1 MTEWSVRWT
10 TTISFSRWTGKFAGT
25 RSSARSSSFSDDPMD
40 IEKKL
45 RVEDFRLLRHRFT
58 RSPAHSLDPLVKR
71 KEKMLTNPS
80 SSLQTLFTEAFAL
93 SLVSLTKEELPEAVA
108 SIPDPSQYANQLEK
122 LFDKVL
128 ETLLVLLLFLLVI
141 IIIIIIERNL

>member
-1 MTEWSVRWT
+1 
-10 TTISFSRWTGKFAGT
+10 
-25 RSSARSSSFSDDPMD
+25 MD

-71 KEKMLTNPS
+71 KEKMLSNVS
-80 SSLQTLFTEAFAL
+80 SSMQILFTEVFVL
-93 SLVSLTKEELPEAVA
+93 FLVSLTKEEFIEAFE
-108 SIPDPSQYANQLEK
+108 SILDLSQYANQLEK

-128 ETLLVLLLFLLVI
+128 ETLLVLLLLLLV
-141 IIIIIIERNL
+141 IIIIIERNL